1 MKNHLQS
8 QLKYQSIDLF
18 VHFEVFQRKF
28 LPFHF
33 HKQYKNIDVLVD
45 GEFQEDKKNI
55 MLEFRGSENQ
65 RIIDVKKTL
74 EAGEIVLLE
83 V

>member
-1 MKNHLQS
+1 
-8 QLKYQSIDLF
+8 
-18 VHFEVFQRKF
+18 
-28 LPFHF
+28 
-33 HKQYKNIDVLVD
+33 
-45 GEFQEDKKNI
+45 